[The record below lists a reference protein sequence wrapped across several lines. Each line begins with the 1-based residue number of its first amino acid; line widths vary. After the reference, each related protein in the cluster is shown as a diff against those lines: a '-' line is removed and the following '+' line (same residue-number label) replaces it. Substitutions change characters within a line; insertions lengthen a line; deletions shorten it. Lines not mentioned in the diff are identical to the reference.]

1 MKILID
7 TREQGPWGITST
19 RKSRAYDYY
28 LGKGYDCEI
37 RQLEFGDYLFNNQVV
52 FEYKLIDDLMSSI
65 TNGRLFDE
73 CVNQTV
79 TYPYSY
85 LIVEGNL
92 QDYILDSWE
101 SYIVRKQYSY
111 DYQKYIKSTYARY
124 EGAIRRVQTICPV
137 IYAASESVAFQEMLL
152 QAQKCCES
160 RYYGSEVKNLVKSA
174 SAVDSVLCSV
184 KGVSDKKAKLIK
196 ETLNIKRLHD
206 LINCSVKDFN
216 KVKSIGEIT
225 ANNIYSFIHEGDGK
239 LEKE

>member
-1 MKILID
+1 MKIIID
-7 TREQGPWGITST
+7 TREHGPHGLTST
-19 RKSRAYDYY
+19 RKSRAQEYY
-28 LGKGYDCEI
+28 STKGYDCEI
-37 RQLEFGDYLFNNQVV
+37 RQLTYGDYLFNNQVV
-52 FEYKLIDDLMSSI
+52 FEYKLIDDLMKSI

-101 SYIVRKQYSY
+101 SYIVRKQYTY

-137 IYAASESVAFQEMLL
+137 IYASSESVAFQEMLL

-160 RYYGSEVKNLVKSA
+160 KVYGSEVKNIVKSA

-216 KVKSIGEIT
+216 KVRGIGEKT
-225 ANNIYSFIHEGDGK
+225 SLNIYEFIHK
-239 LEKE
+239 KED

>member
-1 MKILID
+1 MRIIVD
-7 TREQGPWGITST
+7 TREQGPRGLAST
-19 RKSRAYDYY
+19 RKSRAQEYY
-28 LGKGYDCEI
+28 SSKGYDCEI

-52 FEYKLIDDLMSSI
+52 FEYKLIDDLMKSI

-92 QDYILDSWE
+92 QDYILDTWE
-101 SYIVRKQYSY
+101 SYIVRKQYMF
-111 DYQKYIKSTYARY
+111 DYNKFIKSTYSRY

-137 IYAASESVAFQEMLL
+137 IYASSESVAFQEMLL

-160 RYYGSEVKNLVKSA
+160 RYYGSEAKSLLKSA

-184 KGVSDKKAKLIK
+184 KGVSSKKAKLIK
-196 ETLNIKRLHD
+196 ETLKIKRLHD
-206 LINCSVKDFN
+206 LINCSVEDFN

-225 ANNIYSFIHEGDGK
+225 ANNIYSFIHK
-239 LEKE
+239 KED

>member
-1 MKILID
+1 MMIAVD
-7 TREQGPWGITST
+7 TREHGPHGLTST
-19 RKSRAYDYY
+19 RKSRAQEYY
-28 LGKGYDCEI
+28 SSKGYDCEI

-52 FEYKLIDDLMSSI
+52 FEYKLIDDLMKSI

-101 SYIVRKQYSY
+101 SYIVRKQYLF
-111 DYQKYIKSTYARY
+111 DYNKFIKSTYARY

-160 RYYGSEVKNLVKSA
+160 KVYGSEVKNLVKSA

-196 ETLNIKRLHD
+196 ETLKIKRLHD
-206 LINCSVKDFN
+206 LINCSVKDFSS
-216 KVKSIGEIT
+216 VRGIGEKT
-225 ANNIYSFIHEGDGK
+225 SLNIYEFIHK
-239 LEKE
+239 KED

>member
-1 MKILID
+1 MRIIVD
-7 TREQGPWGITST
+7 TREHGPHGLTST
-19 RKSRAYDYY
+19 RKSRAQEYY
-28 LGKGYDCEI
+28 SSKGYDCEI
-37 RQLEFGDYLFNNQVV
+37 RQLTYGDYLFNNQVV
-52 FEYKLIDDLMSSI
+52 FEYKLIDDLMKSI

-101 SYIVRKQYSY
+101 SYIVRKQYMF
-111 DYQKYIKSTYARY
+111 DYNKFIKSTYSRY

-137 IYAASESVAFQEMLL
+137 IYAPSESVAFQEMLL

-160 RYYGSEVKNLVKSA
+160 KHYGSEAKSLLKSA

-184 KGVSDKKAKLIK
+184 KGVSSKKAKLIK
-196 ETLNIKRLHD
+196 ETLNIKNLND

-225 ANNIYSFIHEGDGK
+225 ANNIYSFIHK
-239 LEKE
+239 KED

>member
-1 MKILID
+1 MRIIVD
-7 TREQGPWGITST
+7 TREHGPHGLTST
-19 RKSRAYDYY
+19 RKSRAQEYY
-28 LGKGYDCEI
+28 SSKGYDCEI

-52 FEYKLIDDLMSSI
+52 FEYKLIDDLMKSI

-101 SYIVRKQYSY
+101 SYIMRKQYMF
-111 DYQKYIKSTYARY
+111 DYNKFIKSTYSRY

-137 IYAASESVAFQEMLL
+137 IYASSESVAFQEMLL

-160 RYYGSEVKNLVKSA
+160 KSYGSEVKNIVKSA

-196 ETLNIKRLHD
+196 ETLKIKSLTD
-206 LINCSVKDFN
+206 LIEATIEDFN

-225 ANNIYSFIHEGDGK
+225 ANNLYEFIHK
-239 LEKE
+239 KED

>member
-1 MKILID
+1 MKIIID
-7 TREQGPWGITST
+7 TREHGPHGLTST
-19 RKSRAYDYY
+19 RKSRAQEYY
-28 LGKGYDCEI
+28 STKGYDCEI
-37 RQLEFGDYLFNNQVV
+37 RQLTYGDYLFNNQVV
-52 FEYKLIDDLMSSI
+52 FEYKLIDDLMKSI

-101 SYIVRKQYSY
+101 SYIVRKQYTY

-160 RYYGSEVKNLVKSA
+160 KVYGSEVKNLVKSA

-196 ETLNIKRLHD
+196 ETLNIKNLND

-216 KVKSIGEIT
+216 KVRGIGEKSSL
-225 ANNIYSFIHEGDGK
+225 NIYEFIHK
-239 LEKE
+239 KED

>member
-1 MKILID
+1 MKIIVD
-7 TREQGPWGITST
+7 TREHGPRGLTST
-19 RKSRAYDYY
+19 RKSRAQEYY
-28 LGKGYDCEI
+28 SAKGYDCEI
-37 RQLEFGDYLFNNQVV
+37 KQLTYGDYLFNNQVV

-79 TYPYSY
+79 TYQYSY

-101 SYIVRKQYSY
+101 SYIVRKQYMF
-111 DYQKYIKSTYARY
+111 DYNKFIKSTYSRY

-160 RYYGSEVKNLVKSA
+160 KHYGSEAKSLLKSA

-184 KGVSDKKAKLIK
+184 KGVSSKKAKLIK
-196 ETLNIKRLHD
+196 ETLHIKNLND

-225 ANNIYSFIHEGDGK
+225 ANNIYSFIHK
-239 LEKE
+239 KED

>member
-7 TREQGPWGITST
+7 TREHGPHGLTST
-19 RKSRAYDYY
+19 RKSRAQEYY
-28 LGKGYDCEI
+28 SSKGYDCEI
-37 RQLEFGDYLFNNQVV
+37 QQLEFGDYLFNNQVV
-52 FEYKLIDDLMSSI
+52 FEYKLIDDLMKSI

-101 SYIVRKQYSY
+101 SYIVRKQYTY

-137 IYAASESVAFQEMLL
+137 IYAPSESVAFQEMLL

-206 LINCSVKDFN
+206 LINCSVKDFSS
-216 KVKSIGEIT
+216 VRGIGEKT
-225 ANNIYSFIHEGDGK
+225 SLNIYEFIHK
-239 LEKE
+239 KED

>member
-1 MKILID
+1 MKIIVD
-7 TREQGPWGITST
+7 TREHGPHGLTST
-19 RKSRAYDYY
+19 RKSRAQEYY
-28 LGKGYDCEI
+28 SSKGYDFEI

-52 FEYKLIDDLMSSI
+52 FEYKLIDDLMKSI

-73 CVNQTV
+73 CVNQTI

-92 QDYILDSWE
+92 QDYILDTWE
-101 SYIVRKQYSY
+101 SYIVRKQYMF
-111 DYQKYIKSTYARY
+111 DYNKFIKSTYSRY

-160 RYYGSEVKNLVKSA
+160 RYYGSEAKSLLKSA

-184 KGVSDKKAKLIK
+184 KGVSSKKAKLIK

-216 KVKSIGEIT
+216 SVRGIGEKT
-225 ANNIYSFIHEGDGK
+225 SLNIYEFIHK
-239 LEKE
+239 KED

>member
-1 MKILID
+1 MKIIVD
-7 TREQGPWGITST
+7 TREHGPRGLTST
-19 RKSRAYDYY
+19 RKSRAQEYY
-28 LGKGYDCEI
+28 SSKGYDCEI
-37 RQLEFGDYLFNNQVV
+37 RQLTYGDYLFNNQVV
-52 FEYKLIDDLMSSI
+52 FEYKLIDDLMKSI

-101 SYIVRKQYSY
+101 SYIVRKQYTY
-111 DYQKYIKSTYARY
+111 DYQKYIKSAYARY

-160 RYYGSEVKNLVKSA
+160 KVYGSEVKNIVKSA

-196 ETLNIKRLHD
+196 ETLKIKRLHD
-206 LINCSVKDFN
+206 LINCSVKDFSS
-216 KVKSIGEIT
+216 VRGIGEKT
-225 ANNIYSFIHEGDGK
+225 SLNIYEFIHK
-239 LEKE
+239 KED

>member
-1 MKILID
+1 MRIIVD
-7 TREQGPWGITST
+7 TREHGPHGLTST
-19 RKSRAYDYY
+19 RKSRAQEYY
-28 LGKGYDCEI
+28 SSKGYDCEI

-52 FEYKLIDDLMSSI
+52 FEYKLIDDLMKSI

-111 DYQKYIKSTYARY
+111 DYQEYIKSTYARY

-160 RYYGSEVKNLVKSA
+160 KVYGSEAKSLLKSA

-184 KGVSDKKAKLIK
+184 KGVSSKKAKLIK
-196 ETLNIKRLHD
+196 ETLKIKRLHD
-206 LINCSVKDFN
+206 LINCSVKDFSS
-216 KVKSIGEIT
+216 VRGIGEKT
-225 ANNIYSFIHEGDGK
+225 SLNIFEFIHNVVE
-239 LEKE
+239 

>member
-1 MKILID
+1 MKIIVD
-7 TREQGPWGITST
+7 TREHGPHGLTST
-19 RKSRAYDYY
+19 RKSRAQEYY
-28 LGKGYDCEI
+28 STKGYDCEI

-52 FEYKLIDDLMSSI
+52 FEYKLIDDLMKSI

-101 SYIVRKQYSY
+101 SYNVRKQYLF
-111 DYQKYIKSTYARY
+111 DYHKFIKSTYSRY

-206 LINCSVKDFN
+206 LINCSVKDFSS
-216 KVKSIGEIT
+216 VRGIGEKT
-225 ANNIYSFIHEGDGK
+225 SLNIYEFIHK
-239 LEKE
+239 KED

>member
-1 MKILID
+1 MIVVD
-7 TREQGPWGITST
+7 SREQGLRDLTT
-19 RKSRAYDYY
+19 RRKYRAKQYY

-37 RQLEFGDYLFNNQVV
+37 KQLEVGDYLFNNKVV
-52 FEYKLIDDLMSSI
+52 FEYKTISDFMSSI
-65 TNGRLFDE
+65 VSARLFDE
-73 CVNQTV
+73 VTNQTL

-85 LIVEGNL
+85 LIIEGDIE
-92 QDYILDSWE
+92 DYVLDTWE
-101 SYIVRKQYSY
+101 RYNVRKSYGY
-111 DYQKYIKSTYARY
+111 DYLKFVKNSYSRY

-137 IYAASESVAFQEMLL
+137 IYAPSESVAFQEMLL

-160 RYYGSEVKNLVKSA
+160 RYYGSESKNLVKSA

-216 KVKSIGEIT
+216 KVRGIGEKT
-225 ANNIYSFIHEGDGK
+225 SLNIYEFIHK
-239 LEKE
+239 KED

>member
-1 MKILID
+1 MRIIVD
-7 TREQGPWGITST
+7 TREHGPRGLTST
-19 RKSRAYDYY
+19 RKSRAQEYY
-28 LGKGYDCEI
+28 SSKGYDCEI

-52 FEYKLIDDLMSSI
+52 FEYKLIDDLMKSI

-101 SYIVRKQYSY
+101 SYIMRKQYMF
-111 DYQKYIKSTYARY
+111 DYNKFIKSTYSRY

-160 RYYGSEVKNLVKSA
+160 KHYGSEAKSLLKSA

-184 KGVSDKKAKLIK
+184 KGVSSKKAKLIK
-196 ETLNIKRLHD
+196 ETLHIKNLND

-225 ANNIYSFIHEGDGK
+225 ANNIYSFIHK
-239 LEKE
+239 KED

>member
-1 MKILID
+1 MKIIVD
-7 TREQGPWGITST
+7 TREHGPHGLTST
-19 RKSRAYDYY
+19 RKSRAQEYY
-28 LGKGYDCEI
+28 STKGYDCEI
-37 RQLEFGDYLFNNQVV
+37 QQLEFGDYLFNDQVV
-52 FEYKLIDDLMSSI
+52 FEYKLIDDLMKSI

-85 LIVEGNL
+85 LIVEGDL

-101 SYIVRKQYSY
+101 SYIVRKQYMF
-111 DYQKYIKSTYARY
+111 DYNKFIKSTYSRY

-137 IYAASESVAFQEMLL
+137 IYAPSESVAFQEMLL

-196 ETLNIKRLHD
+196 ETLKIKSLND
-206 LINCSVKDFN
+206 LIGATIEDFN

-225 ANNIYSFIHEGDGK
+225 ANNIYEFIHNVE
-239 LEKE
+239 E

>member
-1 MKILID
+1 MRIIVD
-7 TREQGPWGITST
+7 TREHGPHGLTST
-19 RKSRAYDYY
+19 RKSRAQEYY
-28 LGKGYDCEI
+28 SSKGYDCEI
-37 RQLEFGDYLFNNQVV
+37 RQLEFGEYLFNNQVV
-52 FEYKLIDDLMSSI
+52 FEYKLIDDLMKSI

-101 SYIVRKQYSY
+101 SYIVRKQYTY

-160 RYYGSEVKNLVKSA
+160 KVYGSEVKNMVKSA

-196 ETLNIKRLHD
+196 ETLKIKSLTD
-206 LINCSVKDFN
+206 LMGATIEDFN
-216 KVKSIGEIT
+216 KVRGIGEKSSL
-225 ANNIYSFIHEGDGK
+225 NIYEFIHK
-239 LEKE
+239 KED

>member
-1 MKILID
+1 MRIIID
-7 TREQGPWGITST
+7 TREHGPHGLTST
-19 RKSRAYDYY
+19 RKSRAQEYY
-28 LGKGYDCEI
+28 STKGYDCEI
-37 RQLEFGDYLFNNQVV
+37 RQLTYGDYLFNNQVV
-52 FEYKLIDDLMSSI
+52 FEYKLIDDLMKSI

-101 SYIVRKQYSY
+101 SYIVRKQYTY

-160 RYYGSEVKNLVKSA
+160 KTYGSEVKNLVKSA

-206 LINCSVKDFN
+206 LINCSVEDFN

-225 ANNIYSFIHEGDGK
+225 ANNLYEFIHK
-239 LEKE
+239 KED

>member
-1 MKILID
+1 MRIIID
-7 TREQGPWGITST
+7 TREHGPHGLTST
-19 RKSRAYDYY
+19 RKSRAQEYY
-28 LGKGYDCEI
+28 STKGYDCEI
-37 RQLEFGDYLFNNQVV
+37 RQLTYGDYLFNNQVV
-52 FEYKLIDDLMSSI
+52 FEYKLIDDLMKSI

-85 LIVEGNL
+85 LIVEGDL

-101 SYIVRKQYSY
+101 SYIVRKQYMF
-111 DYQKYIKSTYARY
+111 DYNKFIKSTYARY

-137 IYAASESVAFQEMLL
+137 IYASSESVAFQEMLL

-160 RYYGSEVKNLVKSA
+160 KTYGSEVKNLVKSA

-196 ETLNIKRLHD
+196 ETLKIKSLTD
-206 LINCSVKDFN
+206 LMGATIEDFN

-225 ANNIYSFIHEGDGK
+225 ANNIYSFIHNVED
-239 LEKE
+239 

>member
-1 MKILID
+1 MKIIVD
-7 TREQGPWGITST
+7 TREHGPRGLTST
-19 RKSRAYDYY
+19 RKSRAKDYY
-28 LGKGYDCEI
+28 QGKGYDCEI
-37 RQLEFGDYLFNNQVV
+37 QQLTYGDYLFNDQVV
-52 FEYKLIDDLMSSI
+52 FEYKLIDDLMKSI

-101 SYIVRKQYSY
+101 SYIVRKQYTY
-111 DYQKYIKSTYARY
+111 DYQKYIKSTYSRY

-137 IYAASESVAFQEMLL
+137 LYAASESVAFQEMLL

-160 RYYGSEVKNLVKSA
+160 KHYGSEAKSLLKSA

-184 KGVSDKKAKLIK
+184 KGVSSKKAKLIK

-206 LINCSVKDFN
+206 LINCSVEDFN

-225 ANNIYSFIHEGDGK
+225 ANNLYEFIHK
-239 LEKE
+239 KED

>member
-1 MKILID
+1 MRIIVD
-7 TREQGPWGITST
+7 TREHGPRGLTST
-19 RKSRAYDYY
+19 RKSRAQEYY
-28 LGKGYDCEI
+28 SAKGYDCEI
-37 RQLEFGDYLFNNQVV
+37 KQLTYGDYLFNNQVV

-73 CVNQTV
+73 CVNQTI

-101 SYIVRKQYSY
+101 SYIVRKQYMF
-111 DYQKYIKSTYARY
+111 DYNKFIKSTYSRY

-160 RYYGSEVKNLVKSA
+160 RYYGSEVKNIVKSA

-196 ETLNIKRLHD
+196 ETLNIKNLND

-225 ANNIYSFIHEGDGK
+225 ANNIYSFIHK
-239 LEKE
+239 KED

>member
-1 MKILID
+1 MKIIVD
-7 TREQGPWGITST
+7 TREHGPHGLTST
-19 RKSRAYDYY
+19 RKSRAQEYY
-28 LGKGYDCEI
+28 STKGYDCEI
-37 RQLEFGDYLFNNQVV
+37 QQLEFGDYLFNDQVV
-52 FEYKLIDDLMSSI
+52 FEYKLIDDLMKSI

-85 LIVEGNL
+85 LIVEGDL

-101 SYIVRKQYSY
+101 SYIVRKQYMF
-111 DYQKYIKSTYARY
+111 DYNKFIKSTYSRY

-137 IYAASESVAFQEMLL
+137 IYAPSESVAFQEMLL

-216 KVKSIGEIT
+216 KVRGIGEKT
-225 ANNIYSFIHEGDGK
+225 SLNIYEFIHK
-239 LEKE
+239 KED

>member
-1 MKILID
+1 MMILVD
-7 TREQGPWGITST
+7 SREHGPHGLAST
-19 RKSRAYDYY
+19 RKSRAQEYY
-28 LGKGYDCEI
+28 STKGYDCEI
-37 RQLEFGDYLFNNQVV
+37 RQLTYGDYLFNNQVV
-52 FEYKLIDDLMSSI
+52 FEYKLIDDLMKSI

-101 SYIVRKQYSY
+101 SYIVRKQYMF
-111 DYQKYIKSTYARY
+111 DYNKFIKSTYARY

-137 IYAASESVAFQEMLL
+137 IYASSESVAFQEMLL

-160 RYYGSEVKNLVKSA
+160 KTYGSEVKNLVKSA

-196 ETLNIKRLHD
+196 ETLNIRSLSD
-206 LINCSVKDFN
+206 LIGATIEDFN

-225 ANNIYSFIHEGDGK
+225 ANNIYSFIHEGDY
-239 LEKE
+239 

>member
-1 MKILID
+1 MKIIVD
-7 TREQGPWGITST
+7 TREHGPHGLTST
-19 RKSRAYDYY
+19 RKSRAQEYY
-28 LGKGYDCEI
+28 SSKGYDCEI

-52 FEYKLIDDLMSSI
+52 FEYKLIDDLMKSI

-92 QDYILDSWE
+92 QDYILDTWE
-101 SYIVRKQYSY
+101 SYNVRKQYMF
-111 DYQKYIKSTYARY
+111 DYNKFIKSTYSRY

-137 IYAASESVAFQEMLL
+137 LYAASESVAFQEMLL

-160 RYYGSEVKNLVKSA
+160 KVYGSEVKNLVKSA

-196 ETLNIKRLHD
+196 ETLSIRSLSD
-206 LINCSVKDFN
+206 LINQEVKDFN

-225 ANNIYSFIHEGDGK
+225 ANNIYEFIHK
-239 LEKE
+239 KED

>member
-1 MKILID
+1 MRIIVD
-7 TREQGPWGITST
+7 TREHGPRGFTST
-19 RKSRAYDYY
+19 RKSRAQEYY
-28 LGKGYDCEI
+28 STKGYDCEI
-37 RQLEFGDYLFNNQVV
+37 RQLTYGDYLFNNQVV
-52 FEYKLIDDLMSSI
+52 FEYKLIDDLMKSI

-101 SYIVRKQYSY
+101 SYIVRKQYTY

-137 IYAASESVAFQEMLL
+137 IYASSESVAFQEMLL

-216 KVKSIGEIT
+216 KVRGIGEKTSLNLIWQIK
-225 ANNIYSFIHEGDGK
+225 NN
-239 LEKE
+239 

>member
-1 MKILID
+1 MKIIVD
-7 TREQGPWGITST
+7 TREHGPHGLTST
-19 RKSRAYDYY
+19 RKSRAQEYY
-28 LGKGYDCEI
+28 SSKGYDCEI
-37 RQLEFGDYLFNNQVV
+37 RQLTYGDYLFNNQVV
-52 FEYKLIDDLMSSI
+52 FEYKLIDDLMKSI

-79 TYPYSY
+79 TYQYSY

-92 QDYILDSWE
+92 QDYILDTWE
-101 SYIVRKQYSY
+101 SYIVRKQYMF
-111 DYQKYIKSTYARY
+111 DYNKFIKSTYSRY

-160 RYYGSEVKNLVKSA
+160 KHYGSEAKSLLKSA

-184 KGVSDKKAKLIK
+184 KGVSSKKAKLIK
-196 ETLNIKRLHD
+196 ETLHIKNLND

-225 ANNIYSFIHEGDGK
+225 ANNIYSFIHK
-239 LEKE
+239 KED

>member
-1 MKILID
+1 MKIIVD
-7 TREQGPWGITST
+7 TREHGPRGLTST
-19 RKSRAYDYY
+19 RKSRAQEYY
-28 LGKGYDCEI
+28 SSKGYDCEI

-65 TNGRLFDE
+65 TNSRLFDE

-92 QDYILDSWE
+92 QDYILDTWE
-101 SYIVRKQYSY
+101 SYIVRKQYMF
-111 DYQKYIKSTYARY
+111 DYNKFIKSTYSRY

-160 RYYGSEVKNLVKSA
+160 KHYGSEAKSLLKSA

-184 KGVSDKKAKLIK
+184 KGVSSKKAKLIK
-196 ETLNIKRLHD
+196 ETLHIKNLND

-225 ANNIYSFIHEGDGK
+225 ANNIYSFIHK
-239 LEKE
+239 KED

>member
-1 MKILID
+1 MRIIVD
-7 TREQGPWGITST
+7 TREHGPHGLTST
-19 RKSRAYDYY
+19 RKSRAQEYY
-28 LGKGYDCEI
+28 SSKGYDCEI

-52 FEYKLIDDLMSSI
+52 FEYKLIDDLMKSI

-73 CVNQTV
+73 CVNQTI

-101 SYIVRKQYSY
+101 SYIVRKQYMF
-111 DYQKYIKSTYARY
+111 DYNKFIKSTYSRY

-160 RYYGSEVKNLVKSA
+160 KVYGSEVKNLVKSA

-196 ETLNIKRLHD
+196 ETLHIKNLND

-225 ANNIYSFIHEGDGK
+225 ANNIYSFIHK
-239 LEKE
+239 KED

>member
-1 MKILID
+1 MKIIVD
-7 TREQGPWGITST
+7 TREHGPHGLTST
-19 RKSRAYDYY
+19 RKSRAHDYY
-28 LGKGYDCEI
+28 ESKGYDCEI
-37 RQLEFGDYLFNNQVV
+37 RQLTYGDYLFNNQVV
-52 FEYKLIDDLMSSI
+52 FEYKLIDDLMKSI

-85 LIVEGNL
+85 LIVEGDL

-101 SYIVRKQYSY
+101 SYIVRKQYTY
-111 DYQKYIKSTYARY
+111 DYQKYIKSAYARY

-137 IYAASESVAFQEMLL
+137 IYASSESVAFQEMLL

-160 RYYGSEVKNLVKSA
+160 KYYGSEVKNLVKSA

-216 KVKSIGEIT
+216 KVRGIGEKT
-225 ANNIYSFIHEGDGK
+225 SLNIYEFIHK
-239 LEKE
+239 KED

>member
-1 MKILID
+1 MRILID
-7 TREQGPWGITST
+7 TREHGPRGLTST
-19 RKSRAYDYY
+19 RKSRAKEYY
-28 LGKGYDCEI
+28 STKGYDCRI
-37 RQLEFGDYLFNNQVV
+37 KQLEYGDYLFNNQVV
-52 FEYKLIDDLMSSI
+52 FEYKLIDDLMKSI

-85 LIVEGNL
+85 LIVEGDL

-101 SYIVRKQYSY
+101 SYIVRKQYAY
-111 DYQKYIKSTYARY
+111 DYQKYIKSIYARY

-137 IYAASESVAFQEMLL
+137 IYASSESVAFQEMLL

-160 RYYGSEVKNLVKSA
+160 RYYGSEVKNIVKSA

-206 LINCSVKDFN
+206 LINCSVKDFSS
-216 KVKSIGEIT
+216 VRGIGEKT
-225 ANNIYSFIHEGDGK
+225 SLNLYEFIHK
-239 LEKE
+239 KED

>member
-1 MKILID
+1 MRIIVD
-7 TREQGPWGITST
+7 TREHGPRGLTST
-19 RKSRAYDYY
+19 RKSRAQEYY
-28 LGKGYDCEI
+28 SAKGYDCEI
-37 RQLEFGDYLFNNQVV
+37 KQLTYGDYLFNNQVV

-79 TYPYSY
+79 TYQYSY

-92 QDYILDSWE
+92 QDYILDTWE
-101 SYIVRKQYSY
+101 SYIVRKQYMF
-111 DYQKYIKSTYARY
+111 DYNKFIKSTYSRY

-160 RYYGSEVKNLVKSA
+160 KHYGSEAKSLLKSA

-184 KGVSDKKAKLIK
+184 KGVSSKKAKLIK
-196 ETLNIKRLHD
+196 ETLHIKNLND

-225 ANNIYSFIHEGDGK
+225 ANNIYSFIHK
-239 LEKE
+239 KED

>member
-1 MKILID
+1 MKIIVD
-7 TREQGPWGITST
+7 TREHGPHGLTST
-19 RKSRAYDYY
+19 RKSRAQEYY
-28 LGKGYDCEI
+28 SSKGYDCEI

-52 FEYKLIDDLMSSI
+52 FEYKLIDDLMKSI

-92 QDYILDSWE
+92 QDYILDTWE
-101 SYIVRKQYSY
+101 SYIVRKQYMF
-111 DYQKYIKSTYARY
+111 DYNKFIKSTYSRY

-152 QAQKCCES
+152 QAQKCLEFKH
-160 RYYGSEVKNLVKSA
+160 YGSEAKNLLKSA
-174 SAVDSVLCSV
+174 SAVDRVLCSD

-196 ETLNIKRLHD
+196 EKLNIKNLND
-206 LINCSVKDFN
+206 LINCSVKDFSS
-216 KVKSIGEIT
+216 VRGIGEKT
-225 ANNIYSFIHEGDGK
+225 SLNIYEFIHK
-239 LEKE
+239 KED

>member
-1 MKILID
+1 MKIIVD
-7 TREQGPWGITST
+7 SREHGPHGLTST
-19 RKSRAYDYY
+19 RKSRAQEYY
-28 LGKGYDCEI
+28 STKGYDCEI
-37 RQLEFGDYLFNNQVV
+37 RQLTYGDYLFNNQVV
-52 FEYKLIDDLMSSI
+52 FEYKLIDDLMKSI

-101 SYIVRKQYSY
+101 SYIVRKQYTY

-137 IYAASESVAFQEMLL
+137 IYASSESVAFQEMLL

-184 KGVSDKKAKLIK
+184 KGVSDKNAKQITSL
-196 ETLNIKRLHD
+196 LNMQQARIEMLEKGILD
-206 LINCSVKDFN
+206 CLFN
-216 KVKSIGEIT
+216 NKSIGILAE
-225 ANNIYSFIHEGDGK
+225 EMG
-239 LEKE
+239 LVE